1 MLSVDFEK
9 RLDRDTL
16 KVSLQCDSQCV
27 ALFGAS
33 GAGKSMTLKCIAGL
47 EKPDKGVIKL
57 NGRTLFDSAHR
68 INLSPQKRRVGYLF
82 QDYALFPNM
91 TVQGNIEAGLHA
103 VPKKERSV
111 KAKEL
116 IRRFHLD
123 GLEKIR
129 SDKLSGGE
137 KQRVALARIIASAPE
152 AILLD
157 EPFSSLDTLLKL
169 ELIPSVKEIITRFS
183 GDMLLVSHDID
194 EVRQLCADTYP
205 ITEGSVGDPEPTE
218 SYYQKLKE
226 RYRNLK

>member
-9 RLDRDTL
+9 RLDRYTL

-47 EKPDKGVIKL
+47 EKPDKGVIIL
-57 NGRTLFDSAHR
+57 NGRT
-68 INLSPQKRRVGYLF
+68 
-82 QDYALFPNM
+82 LFPNM

-103 VPKKERSV
+103 VPKKERSL

-194 EVRQLCADTYP
+194 EVRQLCAHTYP